1 MPSADADRITPVR
14 AAEVTCLGYP
24 EQFNI
29 LRWSLEEGFDV
40 ATGATIPIP
49 AELRVPLLTS
59 SQERRL
65 GAEERET
72 YRVSKAARVAWARER
87 WMRVPAWGGR
97 AAPGGEYRYSGE
109 RCREWHARSLGL
121 TPSR

>member
-29 LRWSLEEGFDV
+29 VRWSLEEAFDP

-49 AELRVPLLTS
+49 DELRIPLLTS

-65 GAEERET
+65 GVEERET
-72 YRVSKAARVAWARER
+72 YRVTKTTRIAWARER

-97 AAPGGEYRYSGE
+97 AAPAGEYRYSE
-109 RCREWHARSLGL
+109 VRCREWHARSLGP
-121 TPSR
+121 TP